1 MAEPQF
7 LQTSRRSFLKTT
19 GHLMIGFSL
28 YPIASCETKGSQM
41 KAPPYVGT
49 PPRPHV
55 DSQLIDSWIRLDA
68 EGHLTVR
75 SVKKELGQG
84 IKIALIQIAAEELD
98 IEPGR
103 CHIVNSDTGQT
114 PNEGFTA
121 GSNSVE
127 GSGSA
132 IRLAAAEARLHLL
145 KMAGQKWNVA
155 TDNLMIKNGV
165 IKSPSGEEISYWKLL
180 EGEFIEAQI
189 SGEAPLKSPKVYK
202 YVGQPLERED
212 IRKMVIGEPH
222 FVHDL
227 KMPGMVH
234 ARILHPPSYNDK
246 LKSIDLSE
254 LEAMPGD
261 RKSVV

>member
-98 IEPGR
+98 IEPSR
-103 CHIVNSDTGQT
+103 CHIINSDTGQT

-127 GSGSA
+127 GSGKA
-132 IRLAAAEARLHLL
+132 IRNAAAEARLHLL
-145 KMAGQKWNVA
+145 KLAAQRWETTPESLSV
-155 TDNLMIKNGV
+155 TNGT
-165 IKSPSGEEISYWKLL
+165 IKSQTGQEISYWNLL
-180 EGEFIEAQI
+180 EGKFIEEKI
-189 SGEAPLKSPKVYK
+189 TGEAIPKSPSK
-202 YVGQPLERED
+202 YVYVGRALQRDD
-212 IRKMVIGEPH
+212 IQQMVKGKSH
-222 FVHDL
+222 FVHD
-227 KMPGMVH
+227 
-234 ARILHPPSYNDK
+234 
-246 LKSIDLSE
+246 
-254 LEAMPGD
+254 
-261 RKSVV
+261 